1 MQEIIELTKELY
13 RIFDVLNEEYFDW
26 ELDQPIITLQKQKP
40 NNYGHFIEE
49 QTWSSLTTNQQWNE
63 INLNP
68 INLDRD
74 VDDIIGVLLHEMV
87 HYYNSMNG
95 INDCSGI
102 RHNKKFKA
110 KAEEVGLVVEN
121 DESIGYGITDIS
133 DELRDFIDNT
143 IQPNKDAF
151 SIFMDLGFTEE
162 DKETKPRKKTQFKY
176 ICPKCGMVA
185 KAKTGLN
192 IVCGVCQVE
201 LEMEDDDEIIFTEEE
216 KE

>member
-1 MQEIIELTKELY
+1 MQKIIVLTEELY
-13 RIFDVLNEEYFDW
+13 RIFDILNNEYFDG
-26 ELDQPIITLQKQKP
+26 ELVQPMITLQKQKP

-49 QTWSSLTTNQQWNE
+49 QTWCSLDDDNKWNE
-63 INLNP
+63 ININP
-68 INLDRD
+68 INLDRN
-74 VDDIIGVLLHEMV
+74 VEDIVGVLLHEMV
-87 HYYNSMNG
+87 HYWNSTHG

-110 KAEEVGLVVEN
+110 KAEEVGLLVEN

-133 DELRDFIDNT
+133 DDLKYFIDNT
-143 IQPNKDAF
+143 IKPNKDAF
-151 SIFMDLGFTEE
+151 SIYMDLGYTDD

-192 IVCGVCQVE
+192 IICGACGIE
-201 LEMEDDDEIIFTEEE
+201 LEIEDDEEIIFTEEE